1 MKAGK
6 NSKYL
11 RQQRWLTK
19 CQSLPLILR
28 IIAAFTCTVSAPGKA
43 SRNFKD
49 FKIRELIKIV
59 LGEFNGSGLILQMWW
74 VQECSILWL
83 VKYDCCVPF
92 FSTILSLYFF
102 PGLGFGWICYTA
114 FNNIL
119 IYLPRNS
126 CVELKYFFYCYDYE
140 HHFEVFSFSFP
151 LPLGNGNE
159 IFTFKLASH

>member
-11 RQQRWLTK
+11 RQLRWLTK
-19 CQSLPLILR
+19 CQSLPLFLR

-126 CVELKYFFYCYDYE
+126 CVELKYFFLLLWLWTP
-140 HHFEVFSFSFP
+140 FWSFFLF
-151 LPLGNGNE
+151 LPTTIGKWKWNNL
-159 IFTFKLASH
+159 I